1 MTHYV
6 QVSCEEQLVTQQELV
21 RDSEALLVEVAVR
34 EWFIIYSTAYHIA
47 IFTDIMDNS
56 YFISILQNRCSVI
69 LVLNLRVGGARI
81 KLFRYH
87 QQLSI
92 ICTATAH
99 CTVLRT
105 IHI

>member
-1 MTHYV
+1 V
-6 QVSCEEQLVTQQELV
+6 NQQELV
-21 RDSEALLVEVAVR
+21 RDSKALLEEVAVR

-69 LVLNLRVGGARI
+69 LVLFQRVGGARI

>member
-1 MTHYV
+1 VTHYV

-56 YFISILQNRCSVI
+56 LDIQNLS
-69 LVLNLRVGGARI
+69 
-81 KLFRYH
+81 KSLFRH
-87 QQLSI
+87 PGAVS
-92 ICTATAH
+92 A
-99 CTVLRT
+99 RW
-105 IHI
+105 